1 MPTKQYYLILFSS
14 HCVILDNWIPDYQK
28 ATFFPAAE
36 ELNNKYVVELTK
48 VGSMSVSRDSWFS
61 STARRQIK
69 AASLYCRRQRNAKSW
84 KQLLRCSLSDKSH
97 DSFCARVCPSRL
109 HNKQLFNPL
118 FINTFTLGKVENGY
132 GSRTS
137 CSKVELIKE

>member
-1 MPTKQYYLILFSS
+1 MFLDFQNSWVSFANRILLSYTVLFSS
-14 HCVILDNWIPDYQK
+14 HWVILDNWIPDYQK

-36 ELNNKYVVELTK
+36 ELNNKYMVELTK

-97 DSFCARVCPSRL
+97 DSFCERVCPSRL
-109 HNKQLFNPL
+109 HRPNNSSVLFL
-118 FINTFTLGKVENGY
+118 YTCLH
-132 GSRTS
+132 
-137 CSKVELIKE
+137 